1 MLPKGAKF
9 QFKFVK
15 MSNSGGEEWESFPNN
30 LNRKYRAR
38 YVSVTL
44 KAVWNDFSGREVATK
59 KYGSSNIFS
68 NSKHK
73 T

>member
-1 MLPKGAKF
+1 
-9 QFKFVK
+9 
-15 MSNSGGEEWESFPNN
+15 
-30 LNRKYRAR
+30 
-38 YVSVTL
+38 VTL